1 MSTPL
6 VSDERIAKVMADQ
19 FTQSRDHV
27 VACGA
32 ARAIR
37 NIYEPELQSMRDR
50 LSRMEEAG
58 NAMAKQMKFWA
69 DYMGETDNQ
78 RGEEMVTKTITQWNA
93 ALSNK

>member
-6 VSDERIAKVMADQ
+6 VSDEQITKVMSDQ

-32 ARAIR
+32 ARALR

-50 LSRMEEAG
+50 LSRMEAALRRAQESICY
-58 NAMAKQMKFWA
+58 AM
-69 DYMGETDNQ
+69 
-78 RGEEMVTKTITQWNA
+78 EEGVDIGGTAYIDE

>member
-6 VSDERIAKVMADQ
+6 VSDEQITKVMSDQ

-32 ARAIR
+32 ARALR

-58 NAMAKQMKFWA
+58 NAMREFIKDGIPMSKLPDMPLSLVSGW
-69 DYMGETDNQ
+69 D
-78 RGEEMVTKTITQWNA
+78 